1 VPTAHLPAPRSP
13 PPPPDAGRTPQHAT
27 YHGRMHRTAHESWS
41 EHAGEVLRGA
51 GLRASAGRSAVVELL
66 GRQSCLLTAQEIS
79 DRLRETHSAGST
91 ATVYR
96 ALETL
101 HELGLVRRFDSG
113 EGVARYEPV
122 DPSGEHHH
130 HIVME
135 DSGDVVPFEDAE
147 LERAIDGLGERLGL
161 VVTSH
166 DIILRARPAPGDA
179 PG

>member
-1 VPTAHLPAPRSP
+1 MDRVARKRWL
-13 PPPPDAGRTPQHAT
+13 
-27 YHGRMHRTAHESWS
+27 
-41 EHAGEVLRGA
+41 EHSQTVIRGA
-51 GLRASAGRSAVVELL
+51 GLRASAGRTAVVELL
-66 GRQSCLLTAQEIS
+66 AGQSCLLSAQDIS
-79 DRLRETHSAGST
+79 DRLRSEGSRGST

-113 EGVARYEPV
+113 EGIARYERV

-147 LERAIDGLGERLGL
+147 LERAIEGLGERLGMA
-161 VVTSH
+161 VTSH
-166 DIILRARPAPGDA
+166 DVILRGRRN
-179 PG
+179 

>member
-1 VPTAHLPAPRSP
+1 
-13 PPPPDAGRTPQHAT
+13 
-27 YHGRMHRTAHESWS
+27 MERTARTRWL
-41 EHAGEVLRGA
+41 EHSQLVLRGA

-66 GRQSCLLTAQEIS
+66 GRQSCLLSAQDIS
-79 DRLRETHSAGST
+79 DQLRAEGSRGSS

-101 HELGLVRRFDSG
+101 HELGLVRRFDADG
-113 EGVARYEPV
+113 IARYEPV
-122 DPSGEHHH
+122 DPSGDHHH

-147 LERAIDGLGERLGL
+147 LERAIEGLGTRLGM

-166 DIILRARPAPGDA
+166 DVILRARRS
-179 PG
+179 